1 MVSYNYIS
9 MRGHFTCPVG
19 GQNKIAYKIMRQ
31 AGRAVHE
38 NVWPYCITFN
48 RLLDKLLGQHA
59 SVNVGVKLHQKQ
71 TFTSKTNSI
80 FILVKHNTTSRLLT
94 QNVLSD

>member
-1 MVSYNYIS
+1 

-48 RLLDKLLGQHA
+48 RLIDKLLGQHP
-59 SVNVGVKLHQKQ
+59 SVNVWVKLPQKQ
-71 TFTSKTNSI
+71 TFTSSI
-80 FILVKHNTTSRLLT
+80 FILVKHDTTSQLPT
-94 QNVLSD
+94 QNVLSSGIKV